1 MANYKYIKRSIQ
13 YNYVKYF
20 DEKPKLYV
28 ISAIHKHWCNIMK
41 DVMNKCNCD
50 PEIEKG
56 IPDWDLRENNC
67 KHEHKVY
74 QAAEKRFN
82 VPESYVCYE
91 CDYEFD
97 IPEPDWDLMG
107 KYRHIDT

>member
-1 MANYKYIKRSIQ
+1 MAKR
-13 YNYVKYF
+13 
-20 DEKPKLYV
+20 E
-28 ISAIHKHWCNIMK
+28 
-41 DVMNKCNCD
+41 
-50 PEIEKG
+50 E
-56 IPDWDLRENNC
+56 C

-82 VPESYVCYE
+82 VPESYTCYE

>member
-1 MANYKYIKRSIQ
+1 MRKVLEMAKR
-13 YNYVKYF
+13 
-20 DEKPKLYV
+20 E
-28 ISAIHKHWCNIMK
+28 
-41 DVMNKCNCD
+41 
-50 PEIEKG
+50 E
-56 IPDWDLRENNC
+56 C

-82 VPESYVCYE
+82 VPESYTCYE

>member
-1 MANYKYIKRSIQ
+1 MANYKYIMRSIQ
-13 YNYVKYF
+13 YNYVKDTNIRPRSY
-20 DEKPKLYV
+20 L
-28 ISAIHKHWCNIMK
+28 ISATHEHSCNIME
-41 DVMNKCNCD
+41 DVMNECNCD
-50 PEIEKG
+50 PELEKG
-56 IPDWDLRENNC
+56 YPDWHRMEDDC

-82 VPESYVCYE
+82 VPESYTCYE